1 MDGMDEIVREFLI
14 ESYENLDQLDQDLVA
29 LESKPGSRELISS
42 IFRTIHTIKG
52 TSGFLALSGLE
63 QVAHIGENLLVD
75 LRDGKRVMDQSTTN
89 VLLLMVDTI
98 RALLGRLD
106 ENGTEQGIDTG
117 PTLAALQAVLD
128 NDTATVLAPPAQE
141 EPDIPA
147 GIQTAPEAITP
158 TVAPVAVPLA
168 APAAG
173 PAPAAPTEG
182 MRHTSETSIRV
193 DVDLL
198 DELMRQVGELVLV
211 RNQIAQLAGFDSGDL
226 LRSSQRLSL
235 IASELQDGVM
245 KTRMQ
250 PIEHIWAKM
259 PRVVRDLAAAC
270 AREVR
275 LDMVGGETELDR
287 SLLESVKDPLTHLVR
302 NAIDHGIES
311 PADRLGKGKP
321 ATGMLRLHA
330 YHAGGQVVVEITDDG
345 GGIDPD
351 KIGAKA
357 LERGLR
363 TAEQLALM
371 SPADIQDLVFTAGFS
386 TAAQVTNVSGRG
398 VGMDV
403 VRANIEEIGGTVEVE
418 STVHVGT
425 TWRLRIPLT
434 LAIMPALTV
443 QSGAEIYAIPQ
454 VNLQELVALDAV
466 KTQGAIEL
474 IAGSE
479 VYRLRGA
486 LLPLIRLSNVLR
498 SEAEPADTAVIAV
511 LTADSQRF
519 GLVVDRVLNN
529 EEIVV
534 KPLSSALKNVGIYA
548 GATLMGDGQ
557 VALILDTQAIARREL
572 RAEIA
577 DKVAAMSDQDAG
589 VMQSSAAEHLV
600 VGVGQS
606 PRPRIAIALSDIT
619 RLEILDMDRV
629 EVVGGRE
636 VVQYRDAIVPI
647 IRLGRI
653 LGAYDVGEMLQK
665 PTVVFTRG
673 DKSIAMVVDEIL
685 EILSDAGALRSELSD
700 QGLLGSMVLSGA
712 VTEILDVRQ
721 VLLMADPGFFDSELL
736 DGALST
742 EDRID
747 FDFNSSMVGV

>member
-75 LRDGKRVMDQSTTN
+75 LRDGKRVMDQGTTN

-606 PRPRIAIALSDIT
+606 PRRRIAIALSDIT